1 MNTRMMIGML
11 AAACIGVI
19 APASSAQV
27 QQLVVDFE
35 GLPEGT
41 ELSTQYAKLGLTFSI
56 DGDPSLLPIIGTRGA
71 PRVGFSGGGTDAP
84 LASGD
89 GFLADPVIDG
99 DEFDP
104 RDIAIDINPP
114 ATSLRIFVHDIDGP
128 DETVVLRA
136 FENGVE
142 VATDTI
148 AFGDPG
154 TGNGSILPLEVS
166 GEAIDRIVLDV
177 AEGVPVGIGFDFLT
191 INRNCVTSACGGAFQ
206 IAQESAPGAGDFD
219 DNVVG
224 FVLPYETNATAA
236 EFYAYDVPEGDSWN
250 GPNLVPVADRSH
262 LLIARGPQG
271 VSVFI
276 VHDRAVPDDP
286 DGGQAETIFELTDDP
301 DGAVRSVEDDP
312 ENLKNG
318 VGYIGEPGDSV
329 FLSSHR
335 WSTCCTD
342 GVAYSGIDL
351 GATGYLAFSDVDTI
365 NQTIVGLTEWFAYS
379 ADGAQI
385 ELALEEDRRVRIV
398 FVPTGCPGDVND
410 DGLINL
416 GDLNIVLGNFGVPG
430 EIGDATGDGLVNLAD
445 LNTVLANFGGVCE

>member
-1 MNTRMMIGML
+1 MNTRMTIGML
-11 AAACIGVI
+11 AAACVGAV
-19 APASSAQV
+19 APVASAQV

-56 DGDPSLLPIIGTRGA
+56 NGDPSLLPIIGTRGA

-104 RDIAIDINPP
+104 RDIAIDIDPP

-154 TGNGSILPLEVS
+154 TGNASILPLEVS
-166 GEAIDRIVLDV
+166 GTAIDRIILDV
-177 AEGVPVGIGFDFLT
+177 VDTGSVGIGFDFLT
-191 INRNCVTSACGGAFQ
+191 INRNCVTSACGGAFEV
-206 IAQESAPGAGDFD
+206 AQESSPGAGDFD

-224 FVLPYETNATAA
+224 LILPFETNATAA
-236 EFYAYDVPEGDSWN
+236 EFYAYNVPEGDSWN
-250 GPNLVPVADRSH
+250 GPNLVPEADRSH
-262 LLIARGPQG
+262 LLLSRGPEG
-271 VSVFI
+271 VGVFI

-286 DGGQAETIFELTDDP
+286 DGGEAEVIFELIGDP
-301 DGAVRSVEDDP
+301 DGAMRAVEDDP
-312 ENLKNG
+312 ENQEG
-318 VGYIGEPGDSV
+318 GIAYVGEPGDSV
-329 FLSSHR
+329 FMSSHG
-335 WSTCCTD
+335 WLQCCSD
-342 GVAYSGIDL
+342 GVAYTGVDI
-351 GATGYLAFSDVDTI
+351 GATGYFSFSDVNNTND
-365 NQTIVGLTEWFAYS
+365 TIVGLTEWVAYS
-379 ADGAQI
+379 AGGEQVP
-385 ELALEEDRRVRIV
+385 LVLEQDRRVRIV
-398 FVPTGCPGDVND
+398 FVPIGCPGDVND
-410 DGLINL
+410 DGLIDL
-416 GDLNIVLGNFGVPG
+416 ADLNIVLGNFGVPG
-430 EIGDATGDGLVNLAD
+430 KIGDATGDGLVNLAD
-445 LNTVLANFGGVCE
+445 LNTVLANFGGACE